1 MRFRVLPTQQNFY
14 FVALV
19 FGGHLPSLTW
29 YVDAYSFPAVV
40 PNIKGFR
47 DVAPLYIVSKEIAR
61 VWKNEL
67 GVFDFFGFAS

>member
-1 MRFRVLPTQQNFY
+1 MRFRTPPTQQNFY
-14 FVALV
+14 FVALLV
-19 FGGHLPSLTW
+19 GHFPSQTW
-29 YVDAYSFPAVV
+29 HVDAYSVPAVI
-40 PNIKGFR
+40 PDTKGFR

>member
-1 MRFRVLPTQQNFY
+1 MRFHTPPTQQNFY

-19 FGGHLPSLTW
+19 LGGHFASKTW
-29 YVDAYSFPAVV
+29 YVDAYSFPAVI
-40 PNIKGFR
+40 PDIKVFR